1 MSEGNAFSKG
11 YLYADF
17 LLDPS
22 AIRCTRSPRGNLIL
36 HIGRREYIDLN
47 IRRAFPLEDKNRY
60 IGFFLQDGTELGL
73 LDDPEQLEETSR
85 DTLLQELDK
94 IYFRPH
100 ITAFNSL
107 DEEFGVLRGHIET
120 TSGPRPLEIRG
131 YRKNVRMLS
140 NNRAIIEDVDG
151 NRYLIDDWPQLPQ
164 RIREILGL

>member
-94 IYFRPH
+94 IYFRPR

-107 DEEFGVLRGHIET
+107 
-120 TSGPRPLEIRG
+120 
-131 YRKNVRMLS
+131 
-140 NNRAIIEDVDG
+140 
-151 NRYLIDDWPQLPQ
+151 
-164 RIREILGL
+164 

>member
-1 MSEGNAFSKG
+1 MSGGDATSNEH
-11 YLYADF
+11 LYDDF
-17 LLDPS
+17 LLDP
-22 AIRCTRSPRGNLIL
+22 ITLRCTRSPRGNLIL
-36 HIGRREYIDLN
+36 HIGKKEYIDLN
-47 IRRAFPLEDKNRY
+47 IRRAFPLEDSNRY
-60 IGFFLQDGTELGL
+60 IGFFLHDGTELGL
-73 LDDPEQLEETSR
+73 LDDPAQLEEASR
-85 DTLLQELDK
+85 NTLLQELDK
-94 IYFRPH
+94 IYFQPR

>member
-11 YLYADF
+11 CLYADF

-36 HIGRREYIDLN
+36 RIGRREYIDLN